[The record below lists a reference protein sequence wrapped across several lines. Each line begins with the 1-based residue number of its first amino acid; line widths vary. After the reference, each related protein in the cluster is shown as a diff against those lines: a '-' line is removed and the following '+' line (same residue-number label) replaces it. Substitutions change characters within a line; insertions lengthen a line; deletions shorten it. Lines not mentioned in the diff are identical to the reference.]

1 MKGAENEQTKIRC
14 SKCVRVNQA
23 PKLWDENA
31 TAIFELAAHCS
42 LVRTIKL
49 PLSKVTR
56 CNDETARKAALVEYK
71 TLTKMCG
78 WVNVAFDRK
87 SELYR
92 QKASIQFHV
101 ASFET
106 GSFAGWY
113 SQQVLLNYLQLAE
126 RDSFISYGWD
136 LSIAHRQRYVKY
148 HSPTNI
154 TMELS
159 PWYKFDNNSNKSY
172 WKRPRQIEKKEPE

>member
-106 GSFAGWY
+106 RSFAEWY
-113 SQQVLLNYLQLAE
+113 SQQVLLNYLQSSWTRLIHIIWVRLVHCTQTE
-126 RDSFISYGWD
+126 ICKVS
-136 LSIAHRQRYVKY
+136 QPNKY
-148 HSPTNI
+148 HNGTFSVI
-154 TMELS
+154 
-159 PWYKFDNNSNKSY
+159 
-172 WKRPRQIEKKEPE
+172 QIWQ